1 MRRIIEIA
9 LTIQRLYRNHWLGL
23 WAVKLLFAL
32 AVTLPILILIQSR
45 LDHSAFA
52 QILLGEWPADVIVE
66 LIFTGENIFSA
77 SLLFMLTIVA
87 LGFLFKQFLNGGIFD
102 CLVNRAAPTRQRFF
116 AQSSVMF
123 LQHLTI
129 SAWMLLIYF
138 LLFLTAM
145 FIGEMVTSAARRLIP
160 ELDLTRFVLRV
171 GVTYLVIIVGVVYS
185 DLVRIHRTRVLQAK
199 ALSGGEERFGLAGM
213 GDSFKAA
220 YTILVRRGLKIFGM
234 YLAFYLPFILC
245 WLAVEGLAL
254 IVTGGLSNMLGS
266 IIEFAL
272 FQACALVR
280 VWQSLA
286 CTLAMTDFVVPQPEP
301 KLEEASDRATVLP

>member
-1 MRRIIEIA
+1 MRRVIEIA
-9 LTIQRLYRNHWLGL
+9 LTIPRLYRNLWLGL
-23 WAVKLLFAL
+23 WIVKLLFAL

-45 LDHSAFA
+45 VDHSAFA

-102 CLVNRAAPTRQRFF
+102 CLINRTEPSRQRFF
-116 AQSSVMF
+116 AQSSIMF

-145 FIGEMVTSAARRLIP
+145 FMGEMVTWTARRLIP

-171 GVTYLVIIVGVVYS
+171 GVTYLVMIVGVVYS
-185 DLVRIHRTRVLQAK
+185 DLVRIHRTRILQAR
-199 ALSGGEERFGLAGM
+199 ALSGREETFGLAGM

-220 YTILVRRGLKIFGM
+220 YATLARRGWRVM
-234 YLAFYLPFILC
+234 AVYLAFYLPFVLC

-254 IVTGGLSNMLGS
+254 VVTGGLSNMLGA

-286 CTLAMTDFVVPQPEP
+286 GTLAMTDFVVPQPEP
-301 KLEEASDRATVLP
+301 KLEESSDRATVLP